1 MHGAHDYAQCGFEQY
16 QCGSRTGWI
25 FQCPCHDDQEAGI
38 CPSGIYL
45 SGWTAGTSGTV
56 LFSEDNDPSGERH
69 FAMERPDSRRF
80 YCFFPGIW
88 LQLLL
93 YKFLG
98 SDHYGQAASVS
109 GSGYDGGL
117 LCTVCED
124 LSSCCG

>member
-1 MHGAHDYAQCGFEQY
+1 MKKIWNTTTKNWVYGILACMALMITLNADLSSISAEAAQGGF
-16 QCGSRTGWI
+16 
-25 FQCPCHDDQEAGI
+25 FN
-38 CPSGIYL
+38 
-45 SGWTAGTSGTV
+45 V
-56 LFSEDNDPSGERH
+56 L
-69 FAMERPDSRRF
+69 AMTRPDSRRF